1 MKFNQE
7 MEPFFSQVMILLGTS
22 DKRYISFRVNDPN
35 KIHRKLYKMLYKQFS
50 GDVPVKIVKDG
61 NMIWVSKR

>member
-1 MKFNQE
+1 MRFNQE
-7 MEPFFSQVMILLGTS
+7 MENYFNQVIFLLGTP
-22 DKRYISFRVNDPN
+22 DKRYISFRVDDPN
-35 KIHRKLYKMLYKQFS
+35 KIHRKLYRMLYKQFS